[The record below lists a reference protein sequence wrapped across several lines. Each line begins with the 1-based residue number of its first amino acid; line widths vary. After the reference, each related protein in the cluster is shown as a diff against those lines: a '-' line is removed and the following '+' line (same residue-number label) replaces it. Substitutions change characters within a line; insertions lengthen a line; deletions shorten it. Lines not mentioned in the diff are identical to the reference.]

1 MELRINNVTKNYK
14 DKKAV
19 NGFTTELSEGL
30 HALLG
35 ANGSGKTT
43 LMRMVCGLLK
53 PTAGNI
59 TIDGV
64 DIMAAG
70 EGYREMLG
78 YLPQNFGY
86 YPNFSGWDF
95 MMYLASLKGLP
106 KAVAQERSSQL
117 LEDMGLYTVR
127 RKKLKTY
134 SGGMLQRIGI
144 AQALLGDPRIM
155 ILDEPTAGL
164 DPKERVN
171 FRELLAE
178 FEKDRIIILSTHIVP
193 DVEKI
198 ADDVMI
204 MKEGSLV
211 YQGSCCENLEDL
223 YLSFFGGKEER

>member
-1 MELRINNVTKNYK
+1 MELRINNVTKNYR

-19 NGFTTELSEGL
+19 NGFNAELGEGL

-53 PTAGNI
+53 PTSGNI

-64 DIMAAG
+64 EIMAAG

-86 YPNFSGWDF
+86 YPNFTGWDF

-106 KAVAQERSSQL
+106 KTLAQERSSQL

-144 AQALLGDPRIM
+144 AQALLGDPRVM
-155 ILDEPTAGL
+155 ILDEPTSGL

-171 FRELLAE
+171 FRELLAG

-204 MKEGSLV
+204 MKDGRLV
-211 YQGSCCENLEDL
+211 YQGTCCEDLEDL
-223 YLSFFGGKEER
+223 YLSFFSEKEER